1 MSIEETIKLYIAENM
16 LFSDD
21 GYAYPDDASFME
33 EGVLDSLGVL
43 ELALFV
49 EETYGFRPVQQE
61 MTPQNFDSVVNLAAY
76 IRRNTLVLA

>member
-1 MSIEETIKLYIAENM
+1 MSIEETIKRYIAENM

-49 EETYGFRPVQQE
+49 EETYGFRPSQQE

-76 IRRNTLVLA
+76 IRRNTLVPA